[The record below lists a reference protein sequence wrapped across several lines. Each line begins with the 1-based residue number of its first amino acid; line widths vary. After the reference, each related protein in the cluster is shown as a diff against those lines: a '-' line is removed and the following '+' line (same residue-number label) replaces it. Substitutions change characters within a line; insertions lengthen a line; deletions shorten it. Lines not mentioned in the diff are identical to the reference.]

1 MSAKSEPANEPT
13 TASSAENA
21 GFSCDFCGR
30 DVPSV
35 QRVALDGDY
44 ERLRTPHK
52 ALYACPTCSEQKSRD
67 REERGT
73 G

>member
-1 MSAKSEPANEPT
+1 MTAKPEPGNEAT
-13 TASSAENA
+13 TAGSGEDA

-35 QRVALDGDY
+35 QRVALDGEY

-52 ALYACPTCSEQKSRD
+52 ALYACPSCSEQKSRD
-67 REERGT
+67 REAG
-73 G
+73 GAG